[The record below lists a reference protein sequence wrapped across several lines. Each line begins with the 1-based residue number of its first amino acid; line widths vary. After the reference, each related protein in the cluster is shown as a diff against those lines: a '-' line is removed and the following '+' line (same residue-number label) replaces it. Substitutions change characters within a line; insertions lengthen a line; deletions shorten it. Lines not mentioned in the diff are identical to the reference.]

1 LSEDAGADSGKNLEE
16 DVEDLVIGDRDKE
29 KMENIKN
36 RVR

>member
-1 LSEDAGADSGKNLEE
+1 LSEDAGADNGKNLEE
-16 DVEDLVIGDRDKE
+16 DVEDVVIGDRDKE